1 MDDNIKSS
9 IEMNYLT
16 TQFKKRKVLA
26 MFKLY
31 GNTVNTWYATNEDGR
46 KVITQRE
53 IEYKAFD
60 ETTLELMADGTE
72 DFSAERLRKTVIIKM
87 VYVWDGHTLNRGGK
101 RKFNFVG
108 WITVNKADAKKA
120 KEYFTK
126 KYNAEIVQFR
136 GNI

>member
-1 MDDNIKSS
+1 
-9 IEMNYLT
+9 
-16 TQFKKRKVLA
+16 

-31 GNTVNTWYATNEDGR
+31 GNTVNTWYATNESGH

-60 ETTLELMADGTE
+60 EKTLELVADGTE
-72 DFSAERLRKTVIIKM
+72 DFSAERLRKTVIMKM
-87 VYVWDGHTLNRGGK
+87 VYVWNGHTLNRGEK
-101 RKFNFVG
+101 RKFDFIG
-108 WITVNKADAKKA
+108 WITINKADTKKA
-120 KEYFTK
+120 KEYFAR